1 MDRSFY
7 IDLLEITVIGSLDK
21 KIMMIKIFTKRLIS
35 KKTVLTGII
44 AVLLVCFIVGCSRQ
58 SNDGNRESSSEQNS
72 DETVM
77 SAMEE
82 GIYRADIQLEG
93 GTGRASVVSPAVLTI
108 TDGNAY
114 VVIQWSSSHYDY
126 MVVDDEKYFPV
137 NTDGN
142 STFEIPVR
150 AFDEPIP
157 VIADTTAMSTP
168 HEIEYTMTFHLVE
181 DMQSG
186 ESAGQNSAE
195 ESAETEENIENG
207 DAGEGAFGQKT
218 DIVWKDAA
226 GISQELIW
234 DHSMELQYAKEF
246 HADFYKDDYVLLQIA
261 GDTEYLLIPEGK
273 AVPKDISSDIVIL
286 QQPLHNIYL
295 VASAVMD
302 MFISMDA
309 LDTLRFSGL
318 KQDSWYLEKAVQAM
332 QSGDIL
338 YAGKYSAPDYEQIL
352 KEKCGL
358 AIENTMIYHT
368 PAVKE
373 QLEKFGVPVLVDYSS
388 YEEEPFARMEW
399 IKLYGL
405 LIGREEAA
413 DAAYEKQVSI
423 FTALEKELQ
432 ENGTDSGTEDAP
444 TVAFFYITNSGQVNV
459 RKSTDYLPR
468 MIEMSGGS
476 YIFQNL
482 GAESSAASST
492 ISMQMEEFYAATRE
506 ADYII
511 YNSTTV
517 GELRSMED
525 LIGKNPL
532 LAKFKAVKD
541 NRVYCTSKNLYQ
553 ASMELGTIVGD
564 LRHMLKGEES
574 QMTYL
579 FSLK

>member
-1 MDRSFY
+1 M
-7 IDLLEITVIGSLDK
+7 VIKMFTNIIIK
-21 KIMMIKIFTKRLIS
+21 KN
-35 KKTVLTGII
+35 TVLAGLM
-44 AVLLVCFIVGCSRQ
+44 AVLLIFFAVGCTGL
-58 SNDGNRESSSEQNS
+58 GNEGGQENSSGEQIP
-72 DETVM
+72 DETGI
-77 SAMEE
+77 SAM
-82 GIYRADIQLEG
+82 ADGTYTVDIELTG
-93 GTGRASVVSPAVLTI
+93 GTGRAGVASPAALRV
-108 TDGNAY
+108 TDGKAY
-114 VVIQWSSSHYDY
+114 ATIQWSSSYYDY
-126 MVVDDEKYFPV
+126 MVIEDEKYLPV

-142 STFEIPVR
+142 STFEIPVKV
-150 AFDEPIP
+150 FDEPIP

-168 HEIEYTMTFHLVE
+168 HEIEYTMVFHMAD
-181 DMQSG
+181 DMMSG
-186 ESAGQNSAE
+186 NSTGQK
-195 ESAETEENIENG
+195 ENG
-207 DAGEGAFGQKT
+207 TEGENQEEEEAQEEIPREKT
-218 DIVWKDAA
+218 DIVWKNPSE
-226 GISQELIW
+226 ISRELIW

-246 HADFYKDDYVLLQIA
+246 HADFYKDDYVLLQVA
-261 GDTEYLLIPEGK
+261 GDTDYLLIPEGK
-273 AVPKDISSDIVIL
+273 SVPKDIASDTVIL
-286 QQPLHNIYL
+286 QKPLKNIYL

-318 KQDSWYLEKAVQAM
+318 KQDSWYLEAAVGAM
-332 QSGDIL
+332 QTGDIL

-388 YEEEPFARMEW
+388 YEEEPLARMEW

-405 LIGREEAA
+405 LIGKEEAA
-413 DAAYEKQVSI
+413 NAAYEKQVGI
-423 FTALEKELQ
+423 FTDLEE
-432 ENGTDSGTEDAP
+432 EMRGTAAIEGSTAAAEGTAAAAEGNLTGSGTENAP

-468 MIEMSGGS
+468 MIEMAGGNYIFRNLGEEGGS
-476 YIFQNL
+476 
-482 GAESSAASST
+482 ASST
-492 ISMQMEEFYAATRE
+492 VSMQMEEFYAAARE

-517 GELRSMED
+517 GELQSMAD

-532 LAKFKAVKD
+532 LAKFKAVKE

-564 LRHMLKGEES
+564 LRHMLNGETS

-579 FSLK
+579 FPLR